1 MRQAVLSL
9 LLAFLCVAVVY
20 GQRPGNLAG
29 TVVNVADGDT
39 ISIVDKRKIVH
50 LIRLSGIDAPEKG
63 QKYSEQAQQYLS
75 SLIYGKDVTVEGKSY
90 DRFGRLRGKVLLK
103 GRDIN
108 LEMVIAGFAWHYN
121 EVAWDQTERDRQ
133 LYEAAEVMARK
144 SKFSIWTDAKPIPP
158 WDFDSNAVSAE
169 AEEKAP
175 ESRASVLSPK
185 SVDTAQRNF
194 PNLLT
199 VALPSSGK
207 IIGNKNSRI
216 YHWPGCPG
224 YSKIAEKN
232 QVPFNSTA
240 DAEAAGYRPAK
251 NCGQ

>member
-1 MRQAVLSL
+1 
-9 LLAFLCVAVVY
+9 LAFLCVAVVY

-108 LEMVIAGFAWHYN
+108 LEMVIAGLSDAAN
-121 EVAWDQTERDRQ
+121 AELQRRGAAVNRIAADRQ
-133 LYEAAEVMARK
+133 HV
-144 SKFSIWTDAKPIPP
+144 
-158 WDFDSNAVSAE
+158 V
-169 AEEKAP
+169 
-175 ESRASVLSPK
+175 
-185 SVDTAQRNF
+185 
-194 PNLLT
+194 
-199 VALPSSGK
+199 LPSAAS
-207 IIGNKNSRI
+207 
-216 YHWPGCPG
+216 PDEA
-224 YSKIAEKN
+224 IATATAGGGRLVSLNPVRDTLEDFFLT
-232 QVPFNSTA
+232 QVQQTGA
-240 DAEAAGYRPAK
+240 RRAG
-251 NCGQ
+251 